1 MIPSGFAL
9 ATAGTIWRKIAAF
22 LRIRSRR
29 VSPGFWAAPAAM
41 TVMAAP
47 RHSSSGP
54 DQTRAVF
61 ANGTAWRRSIA
72 SPSARRAFASTSRIS
87 DASPERSRPNAKV
100 DPTAPAPTIAT
111 RVGWGTPAGDATG
124 TADCATAPTVASGAA
139 PGTGLAARSEESGMA
154 RIVPRFAGLCRQ
166 RRPCA
171 SRGPL
176 QPWPAPIATTTQ
188 RIRSPTSRSARWAR
202 RAVASTIATSGRRR
216 HGARQAAMLD
226 GGDDMTSAPAPE
238 MKRTLSL
245 TGLTINAMALIAPGA
260 FRLTT
265 FQSQTLQTNG
275 ASTTAMDMV
284 PGLLFALVLAFLTA
298 WSYGELSN
306 LYPSAGAG
314 SSYYFAEAAFLE
326 REEAIHYKF
335 ARLAKFVV
343 GWISHLYYWIY
354 PGIMVA
360 FTGVLVVY
368 IAGLF
373 GITLS
378 TPIEVALV
386 VIFAALTGLIA
397 FRGISGSTMT
407 AVVINVIQL
416 TALLAFAILAVVF
429 RLTHPDLAYA
439 HKDVVSVV
447 LPHDLTNVLF
457 QGTIAILLLVGFES
471 VTALGAEAKNP
482 KRDVR
487 RAVLLSLAIQGIF
500 AYLIEYVA
508 ANFAV
513 SSALTAT
520 VTGASGAATTVSGCA
535 ATETSGAPIG
545 DLVKL
550 IGDTMLGGTGTVLAL
565 ILAGTVLI
573 ALIGT
578 TLACLNTGV
587 RITYVMG

>member
-1 MIPSGFAL
+1 
-9 ATAGTIWRKIAAF
+9 
-22 LRIRSRR
+22 
-29 VSPGFWAAPAAM
+29 
-41 TVMAAP
+41 MA
-47 RHSSSGP
+47 
-54 DQTRAVF
+54 
-61 ANGTAWRRSIA
+61 
-72 SPSARRAFASTSRIS
+72 
-87 DASPERSRPNAKV
+87 
-100 DPTAPAPTIAT
+100 
-111 RVGWGTPAGDATG
+111 
-124 TADCATAPTVASGAA
+124 
-139 PGTGLAARSEESGMA
+139 
-154 RIVPRFAGLCRQ
+154 
-166 RRPCA
+166 
-171 SRGPL
+171 
-176 QPWPAPIATTTQ
+176 
-188 RIRSPTSRSARWAR
+188 
-202 RAVASTIATSGRRR
+202 
-216 HGARQAAMLD
+216 
-226 GGDDMTSAPAPE
+226 SAPAPE

-260 FRLTT
+260 FLWTT
-265 FQSQTLQTNG
+265 FQSQTLQSNG

-284 PGLLFALVLAFLTA
+284 PGLIFALVLAFLTA

-360 FTGVLVVY
+360 FTGILAVY
-368 IAGLF
+368 ILSLF
-373 GITLS
+373 GISLD
-378 TPIEVALV
+378 TPFEIALV
-386 VIFAALTGLIA
+386 VVFAAVTGLIA
-397 FRGISGSTMT
+397 FRGISGSTVT
-407 AVVINVIQL
+407 AIVINVIQL
-416 TALLAFAILAVVF
+416 TALLGFAILAVAF

-439 HKDVVSVV
+439 HKDIVSVV

-487 RAVLLSLAIQGIF
+487 RAVLLSLAIQGLF

-513 SSALTAT
+513 SSALTGTATSAAGTATT
-520 VTGASGAATTVSGCA
+520 VTGYGAAA
-535 ATETSGAPIG
+535 ASAAPIG

-550 IGDTMLGGTGTVLAL
+550 IGDTMLGGTGTALAL
-565 ILAGTVLI
+565 ILAATVLV
-573 ALIGT
+573 ALVGT

-587 RITYVMG
+587 RITYVMGRDREVPGLLGLLHGKYATPHYGILVLAAISAALGAYGILSADNLLQIILASNVGTFLVYGMTNFLVMIAFWARPERSALKHILVPALGLVANLALLATILVMSISSGGSTQTDTLIAVAIVGVWVVVGAVWLTVNSRATRKPILVRRTDRELPEMAGTAREPAEAAG

>member
-1 MIPSGFAL
+1 
-9 ATAGTIWRKIAAF
+9 
-22 LRIRSRR
+22 
-29 VSPGFWAAPAAM
+29 
-41 TVMAAP
+41 MA
-47 RHSSSGP
+47 
-54 DQTRAVF
+54 
-61 ANGTAWRRSIA
+61 
-72 SPSARRAFASTSRIS
+72 
-87 DASPERSRPNAKV
+87 
-100 DPTAPAPTIAT
+100 
-111 RVGWGTPAGDATG
+111 
-124 TADCATAPTVASGAA
+124 
-139 PGTGLAARSEESGMA
+139 
-154 RIVPRFAGLCRQ
+154 
-166 RRPCA
+166 
-171 SRGPL
+171 
-176 QPWPAPIATTTQ
+176 
-188 RIRSPTSRSARWAR
+188 
-202 RAVASTIATSGRRR
+202 
-216 HGARQAAMLD
+216 
-226 GGDDMTSAPAPE
+226 SAPAPE

-260 FRLTT
+260 FLWTT
-265 FQSQTLQTNG
+265 FQSQTLQANG
-275 ASTTAMDMV
+275 TSTTAMDMV

-360 FTGVLVVY
+360 FTGILAVY
-368 IAGLF
+368 ILSLF
-373 GITLS
+373 GISLN
-378 TPIEVALV
+378 TPFEIALV
-386 VIFAALTGLIA
+386 VVFAALTGLIA

-416 TALLAFAILAVVF
+416 TALLGFSVLAVVF

-447 LPHDLTNVLF
+447 LPHDITNVLC
-457 QGTIAILLLVGFES
+457 QGTIAILLRVGFES
-471 VTALGAEAKNP
+471 VTALGAEAINP

-500 AYLIEYVA
+500 AYLIEYVS

-513 SSALTAT
+513 SSALTGTAT
-520 VTGASGAATTVSGCA
+520 AASGAATTVTGYSA
-535 ATETSGAPIG
+535 AAASGAPIG

-550 IGDTMLGGTGTVLAL
+550 IGDTMLGGTGTALAL
-565 ILAGTVLI
+565 ILAATVLV

-587 RITYVMG
+587 RITYVMGRDREVPGLLGLLHGKYATPHYGILVLAAISAALGAYGILSADNLLQIILASNVGTFLVYGMTNFLVMIAFWARPERSSLKHILVPALGLLANLALLLTILVMSISAGGSTQTDTLIALGVVAVWIVIGAAWLTLNSRATRTPILVGRGGGDRATAAERAEAAG